1 MYTLL
6 IYLDQRVSFFFSFKV
21 WKQKKYNNV
30 DCNIFFLQVLIGN
43 IAHGFLIDEILYL
56 DLTAAKDFVQCLYY
70 KCVLYTR
77 NHYNIDV
84 H

>member
-1 MYTLL
+1 MY
-6 IYLDQRVSFFFSFKV
+6 RFFLALKFEN
-21 WKQKKYNNV
+21 KK
-30 DCNIFFLQVLIGN
+30 NIITSIVTFFFLQVLIGN